1 VRLAELREEL
11 ELPEYGVEG
20 LHELLARVVMDT
32 VVRGH
37 HDARVLG
44 QPLHLLL
51 HDARVVRAPVVAPAC
66 TSRSSSI
73 GGMNYIIV
81 PSRTI

>member
-1 VRLAELREEL
+1 LISATLAELREEL

-32 VVRGH
+32 LVRGH
-37 HDARVLG
+37 NDARVLG

-51 HDARVVRAPVVAPAC
+51 HVARVVRAPVVAPAC
-66 TSRSSSI
+66 TSRKLNSGLASYC
-73 GGMNYIIV
+73 M
-81 PSRTI
+81 